1 MANGPV
7 EVHFHETDGA
17 IRFSRPEMVQEFRR
31 VVHDW
36 PCAEGAGS
44 VLPFADVSKD
54 GVKWD
59 VRILGPDPRQ
69 KTYDVVNGIC
79 DLIVELNWSRLRQK
93 TELLCL
99 HAAGVEMGEALLVLP
114 SGRRAGKSTL
124 TAELA
129 RRGHRV
135 FSDDILALQLDA
147 NGVAIGLAT
156 GISPRLRVPL
166 PAEATYRFLDW
177 VNTDPGPSN
186 RQYKYLTNAPVAEFN
201 ASKPLGAIVTLDR
214 VDEDVEP
221 AFSEIDP
228 KVVLPVL
235 IHQNFGRFAHSGRTL
250 AALSAV
256 AHGLPCLKLT
266 YGNFERA
273 ADFLEA
279 LIAEGLLESG
289 AKVSVNHRAV
299 PDFDADIAPF
309 DVEKRYRQR
318 AGFHYV
324 EANGEAFIADA
335 DGIGIFG
342 MGPGMLPIWR
352 LLEEPMSVS
361 EIVAVM
367 KEVFPETSRE
377 TLNNDA
383 SAALRQLNDAG
394 LIEMVRDCEP
404 EK

>member
-54 GVKWD
+54 GAKWD

-156 GISPRLRVPL
+156 GISPRLRLPL
-166 PAEATYRFLDW
+166 PAEAT
-177 VNTDPGPSN
+177 N
-186 RQYKYLTNAPVAEFN
+186 RMP
-201 ASKPLGAIVTLDR
+201 R
-214 VDEDVEP
+214 
-221 AFSEIDP
+221 
-228 KVVLPVL
+228 
-235 IHQNFGRFAHSGRTL
+235 
-250 AALSAV
+250 
-256 AHGLPCLKLT
+256 CCC
-266 YGNFERA
+266 
-273 ADFLEA
+273 
-279 LIAEGLLESG
+279 
-289 AKVSVNHRAV
+289 
-299 PDFDADIAPF
+299 
-309 DVEKRYRQR
+309 
-318 AGFHYV
+318 
-324 EANGEAFIADA
+324 
-335 DGIGIFG
+335 
-342 MGPGMLPIWR
+342 
-352 LLEEPMSVS
+352 
-361 EIVAVM
+361 AVM
-367 KEVFPETSRE
+367 
-377 TLNNDA
+377 A
-383 SAALRQLNDAG
+383 STIA
-394 LIEMVRDCEP
+394 CE
-404 EK
+404 